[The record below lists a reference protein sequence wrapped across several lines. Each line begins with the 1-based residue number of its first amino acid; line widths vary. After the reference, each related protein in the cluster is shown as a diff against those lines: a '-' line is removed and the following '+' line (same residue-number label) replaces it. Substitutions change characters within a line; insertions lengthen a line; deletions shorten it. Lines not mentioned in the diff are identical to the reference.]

1 MTEKKFPYEL
11 PENWHWTTLGE
22 IAEIIMGQSPNG
34 NDTTNDSTY
43 TPLIGGAADM
53 GNLFPKI
60 TRYTQKPTKLSK
72 PNDIIICVRATL
84 GNPIF
89 SDKEYCLGRGVAAIR
104 LSSDSKI
111 FLRYVLINFE
121 QYFFDNANGSTFK
134 QISSEK
140 LKKFPIPLPP
150 IDEQKKIVERIE
162 SLFSKLDSAKS
173 IVQKIL
179 DGYELRRSA
188 ILHKAFTGELTKNFR
203 AKNNLSLDDWQ
214 EKTLGEVCKI
224 NPPKIS
230 TANLSDDLKV
240 SFFPMTSLSETEGKI
255 TDPQIKFLGEVKS
268 GYTNF
273 SEGDVV
279 FAKITPCMEN
289 GKSAVIEKLVNDIG
303 YGTTEFFVLRC
314 NKEIFN
320 RFLYHLVRSKKF
332 RTEAKEVM
340 AGAVGQQRVPKKFL
354 SEYKISLPPLAEQKE
369 IVRVLDSLLDKEQ
382 RTKEIVEKILS
393 DIDLLKKSVLARAFR
408 GEL

>member
-1 MTEKKFPYEL
+1 MSGLIKKINYDTKIKI
-11 PENWHWTTLGE
+11 PESENFKIAPKNTTLLCIEGGNAGKKIGFTNQPVCFVNKLCAFVGNE
-22 IAEIIMGQSPNG
+22 INSKLIYFFMQTDFFLNQINAKKHG
-34 NDTTNDSTY
+34 
-43 TPLIGGAADM
+43 LIGGVSVKD
-53 GNLFPKI
+53 
-60 TRYTQKPTKLSK
+60 LSE
-72 PNDIIICVRATL
+72 II
-84 GNPIF
+84 F
-89 SDKEYCLGRGVAAIR
+89 
-104 LSSDSKI
+104 
-111 FLRYVLINFE
+111 
-121 QYFFDNANGSTFK
+121 
-134 QISSEK
+134 
-140 LKKFPIPLPP
+140 PLPP
-150 IDEQKKIVERIE
+150 IGEQKKIVERIE

-179 DGYELRRSA
+179 DGYELRRTA
-188 ILHKAFTGELTKNFR
+188 ILHKAFTGELSKNFR
-203 AKNNLSLDDWQ
+203 AENNLSLDEWQ
-214 EKTLGEVCKI
+214 EKTLDEVCKI

-230 TANLSDDLKV
+230 TANLSDDLEV

-255 TDPQIKFLGEVKS
+255 TNPQIKFLGEVKS

-289 GKSAVIEKLVNDIG
+289 GKSVVIEKLVNDIG

-320 RFLYHLVRSKKF
+320 KFLYHLVRSKKF

-354 SEYKISLPPLAEQKE
+354 SDYKISLPSLAEQKE
-369 IVRVLDSLLDKEQ
+369 IVRVFDSLLDKEQ
-382 RTKEIVEKILS
+382 RTKELAEKILS

-408 GEL
+408 GELF

>member
-1 MTEKKFPYEL
+1 MAENIFPYQL
-11 PENWHWTTLGE
+11 PENWHWTTLE
-22 IAEIIMGQSPNG
+22 NVAEIIMGQSPSG
-34 NDTTNDSTY
+34 TETTSDSSY

-53 GNLFPKI
+53 GDLFPRIK
-60 TRYTQKPTKLSK
+60 RYTKKPTKLSK
-72 PNDIIICVRATL
+72 TDDIIISVRATL

-89 SDKEYCLGRGVAAIR
+89 SDKEYCLGRGVAAVR
-104 LSSDSKI
+104 LSSDSKD
-111 FLRYVLINFE
+111 FFRYVFINFR
-121 QYFFDNANGSTFK
+121 QYFFDNATGSTFL
-134 QISSEK
+134 QISSER

-150 IDEQKKIVERIE
+150 IDEQKKIVKRIE
-162 SLFSKLDSAKS
+162 SLFSKLDEAKS

-188 ILHKAFTGELTKNFR
+188 ILHKAFTGELSKNFR
-203 AKNNLSLDDWQ
+203 AENNLSLDDWQ
-214 EKTLGEVCKI
+214 EKTLGAVCKI

-230 TANLSDDLKV
+230 TANLSDDLEV

-255 TDPQIKFLGEVKS
+255 TNPQIKFLGEVKS

-273 SEGDVV
+273 FEGDVV

-354 SEYKISLPPLAEQKE
+354 SDYKISLPSLAEQKE
-369 IVRVLDSLLDKEQ
+369 IVHVLDSLLDKEQ
-382 RTKEIVEKILS
+382 RTKEIVEKILQE
-393 DIDLLKKSVLARAFR
+393 IDLLKKSVLARAFR

>member
-1 MTEKKFPYEL
+1 MTENIFPYEL
-11 PENWHWTTLGE
+11 PENWHWTTLEKVCEYIRAGGDKPKDFSE
-22 IAEIIMGQSPNG
+22 QKTKICHVPVVANGVNNDGIIG
-34 NDTTNDSTY
+34 Y
-43 TPLIGGAADM
+43 TSKAKEKSGT
-53 GNLFPKI
+53 I
-60 TRYTQKPTKLSK
+60 TIS
-72 PNDIIICVRATL
+72 
-84 GNPIF
+84 
-89 SDKEYCLGRGVAAIR
+89 GRGTIGYAVLRNYEYYPVVRVLI
-104 LSSDSKI
+104 LSTNKKI
-111 FLRYVLINFE
+111 FLQYLKYLIDFSSLNGIGSSIPQLTIPMLKNF
-121 QYFFDNANGSTFK
+121 
-134 QISSEK
+134 
-140 LKKFPIPLPP
+140 PVPLPP
-150 IDEQKKIVERIE
+150 MDEQKKMVERIE
-162 SLFSKLDSAKS
+162 SLFSKLDAAKS

-179 DGYELRRSA
+179 DGYELRRAA
-188 ILHKAFTGELTKNFR
+188 ILHKAFTGELSKNFR
-203 AKNNLSLDDWQ
+203 AENNLSLDDWQ

-230 TANLSDDLKV
+230 TANLSDDLEV

-255 TDPQIKFLGEVKS
+255 TNPQIKFLGEVKS

-332 RTEAKEVM
+332 RTEAQEVM

-354 SEYKISLPPLAEQKE
+354 SEYKISLPPPAEQKE

-382 RTKEIVEKILS
+382 RTQEIAEKILQE
-393 DIDLLKKSVLARAFR
+393 IDLLKKSVLARAFR